1 MSESTTDAGLIEVL
15 LERLEKQRLPRL
27 LALKDKINGGE
38 SLDDLDLDFLENSI
52 ADARKVIPI
61 IDRHPEYQSL
71 ATKVMELYKD
81 ISEKA
86 LKIEKGS
93 FN

>member
-1 MSESTTDAGLIEVL
+1 MNDSTLDTGLIEVL

-27 LALKDKINGGE
+27 LALKKKVDEGS

-52 ADARKVIPI
+52 TDARKVIPI

-71 ATKVMELYKD
+71 AAQVMALYKD

-86 LKIEKGS
+86 LQIEKG
-93 FN
+93 F

>member
-1 MSESTTDAGLIEVL
+1 M
-15 LERLEKQRLPRL
+15 KQFYGGIYVSRLPRL
-27 LALKDKINGGE
+27 LALKKKVDEGS

-52 ADARKVIPI
+52 TDARKVVPI

-71 ATKVMELYKD
+71 ATEVMELYKD

-86 LKIEKGS
+86 LQIEKS
-93 FN
+93 S

>member
-1 MSESTTDAGLIEVL
+1 MSDLTMDAGLIEVL

-27 LALKDKINGGE
+27 LALKKKVYEGS

-52 ADARKVIPI
+52 TDARKVVPI

-86 LKIEKGS
+86 LQIEKS
-93 FN
+93 S

>member
-1 MSESTTDAGLIEVL
+1 MNNSTTDAGLIEVL

-27 LALKDKINGGE
+27 LALKKKVDEGS
-38 SLDDLDLDFLENSI
+38 SLDDLDLDFLEKSI

-86 LKIEKGS
+86 LQIEKGV
-93 FN
+93 

>member
-1 MSESTTDAGLIEVL
+1 MSDSTMDTGLIEVL

-27 LALKDKINGGE
+27 LALKEKVDAGE
-38 SLDDLDLDFLENSI
+38 SLIDEDLDFLENAI
-52 ADARKVIPI
+52 VDARKAIPL

-71 ATKVMELYKD
+71 AAQVMELYKD

-86 LKIEKGS
+86 LQIEKG
-93 FN
+93 F